1 MREEDVI
8 VRAMDQN
15 RDKVLPR
22 HRRSRGI
29 IGAAIA
35 RGAARSG
42 WRVVVNYA
50 RAADAAEAVVREI
63 EGAGGSALALQGD
76 VAREEDVLATFG
88 EIDRRFGRIDGLV
101 NNAGIVGKLGRL
113 DQIETA
119 DLRRV
124 FEVNTFGAFLC
135 AREAVKRMST
145 RHGGRGGAIVNMSS
159 AAASIGSAGEF
170 VHYAASKAALNA
182 MTLGLAREVA
192 REGIRVN
199 AVEPGLAETDMHEA
213 VGGSARDRAAGWP
226 PSPSDGR
233 PRRGGDRR
241 SGALS
246 ASDAASYGHRGRAE
260 GRRGR

>member
-8 VRAMDQN
+8 VRAMDSN
-15 RDKVLPR
+15 RDKVLLVAGG
-22 HRRSRGI
+22 SRG

-50 RAADAAEAVVREI
+50 RAAEAAEAVVREI
-63 EGAGGSALALQGD
+63 ESAGGSALALQGD

-101 NNAGIVGKLGRL
+101 NNAGIVGKLGRF

-124 FEVNTFGAFLC
+124 FEVNTFGAFLS

-199 AVEPGLAETDMHEA
+199 AVEPGLVETDMHEA
-213 VGGSARDRAAGWP
+213 IGGSARTERLMATIAIGRSALPAEIADPVLYLLSDAAAYVTGAVLRAAG
-226 PSPSDGR
+226 GR
-233 PRRGGDRR
+233 
-241 SGALS
+241 
-246 ASDAASYGHRGRAE
+246 
-260 GRRGR
+260 

>member
-8 VRAMDQN
+8 VRAMDSN
-15 RDKVLPR
+15 RDKVLLVTGA
-22 HRRSRGI
+22 SRG

-50 RAADAAEAVVREI
+50 KAADAAEAVVREI
-63 EGAGGSALALQGD
+63 ESAGGSALALQGD

-170 VHYAASKAALNA
+170 VHYAASKAALNV

-192 REGIRVN
+192 REGHPRQRRR
-199 AVEPGLAETDMHEA
+199 
-213 VGGSARDRAAGWP
+213 ARTW
-226 PSPSDGR
+226 SR
-233 PRRGGDRR
+233 PTCMRR
-241 SGALS
+241 SADPPAPSG
-246 ASDAASYGHRGRAE
+246 
-260 GRRGR
+260 

>member
-8 VRAMDQN
+8 VRAMDSN
-15 RDKVLPR
+15 RDKVLLVTGG
-22 HRRSRGI
+22 SRG

-35 RGAARSG
+35 RGAGRSG
-42 WRVVVNYA
+42 WLVVVNYA
-50 RAADAAEAVVREI
+50 RAAEAAEAVVREI
-63 EGAGGSALALQGD
+63 ESAGGSALALQGD
-76 VAREEDVLATFG
+76 VAREEDVLATFS

-101 NNAGIVGKLGRL
+101 NNAGIVGKLGRF

-124 FEVNTFGAFLC
+124 FEVNTFGAFLS

-159 AAASIGSAGEF
+159 AAASIGSAGKF

-199 AVEPGLAETDMHEA
+199 AVEPGLVETDMHEA
-213 VGGSARDRAAGWP
+213 IGGSARTERLMATIAI
-226 PSPSDGR
+226 GR
-233 PRRGGDRR
+233 
-241 SGALS
+241 S
-246 ASDAASYGHRGRAE
+246 ASTEEIADPVLYLLSDAASYVTGAILRAAGGR
-260 GRRGR
+260 

>member
-1 MREEDVI
+1 MREEHVI
-8 VRAMDQN
+8 VRAMDSN
-15 RDKVLPR
+15 RDKVLLVTGG
-22 HRRSRGI
+22 SRG

-50 RAADAAEAVVREI
+50 KAADAAEAVVREI
-63 EGAGGSALALQGD
+63 ESAGGSALALQGD

-199 AVEPGLAETDMHEA
+199 AVEPGLVETDMHA
-213 VGGSARDRAAGWP
+213 GSRTDP
-226 PSPSDGR
+226 PAPSG
-233 PRRGGDRR
+233 
-241 SGALS
+241 
-246 ASDAASYGHRGRAE
+246 
-260 GRRGR
+260 

>member
-1 MREEDVI
+1 M
-8 VRAMDQN
+8 
-15 RDKVLPR
+15 
-22 HRRSRGI
+22 
-29 IGAAIA
+29 
-35 RGAARSG
+35 
-42 WRVVVNYA
+42 
-50 RAADAAEAVVREI
+50 REI
-63 EGAGGSALALQGD
+63 ESAGGSALALQGD
-76 VAREEDVLATFG
+76 VAREEDVLAIFG

-145 RHGGRGGAIVNMSS
+145 RHGGKGGAIVNMSS

-199 AVEPGLAETDMHEA
+199 AVEPGTR
-213 VGGSARDRAAGWP
+213 RDRHA
-226 PSPSDGR
+226 
-233 PRRGGDRR
+233 
-241 SGALS
+241 
-246 ASDAASYGHRGRAE
+246 
-260 GRRGR
+260 

>member
-1 MREEDVI
+1 MSSSNLNGKAALVTGG
-8 VRAMDQN
+8 
-15 RDKVLPR
+15 
-22 HRRSRGI
+22 SRG

-35 RGAARSG
+35 RGAARLG

-63 EGAGGSALALQGD
+63 EGAGGSALAVQGD

-88 EIDRRFGRIDGLV
+88 EIDRHFGRIDGLV

-124 FEVNTFGAFLC
+124 FEVNTFGAFLS

-213 VGGSARDRAAGWP
+213 IGGSARTERLMATIAI
-226 PSPSDGR
+226 GR
-233 PRRGGDRR
+233 
-241 SGALS
+241 S
-246 ASDAASYGHRGRAE
+246 ASTEEIADPVLYLLSDAASYVTGAVLRAAGGR
-260 GRRGR
+260 

>member
-1 MREEDVI
+1 MREEHVI
-8 VRAMDQN
+8 VRAMDSN
-15 RDKVLPR
+15 RDKVLLVTGG
-22 HRRSRGI
+22 SRG

-50 RAADAAEAVVREI
+50 KAADAAEAVVREI
-63 EGAGGSALALQGD
+63 ESAGGSALALQGD

-145 RHGGRGGAIVNMSS
+145 RHGGKGGAIVNMSS

-199 AVEPGLAETDMHEA
+199 AVEPGLVETDMHEA
-213 VGGSARDRAAGWP
+213 VGGSARTERLMVTIAIGRSA
-226 PSPSDGR
+226 SPEEIAD
-233 PRRGGDRR
+233 PV
-241 SGALS
+241 LYLL
-246 ASDAASYGHRGRAE
+246 SDAASYVTGAVLRAAGGR
-260 GRRGR
+260 

>member
-8 VRAMDQN
+8 VRAMDSN
-15 RDKVLPR
+15 RDKVLLVTGG
-22 HRRSRGI
+22 SRG

-50 RAADAAEAVVREI
+50 RAAEAAEAVVREI
-63 EGAGGSALALQGD
+63 ESAGGSALALQGD
-76 VAREEDVLATFG
+76 VAREEDVLATFS

-101 NNAGIVGKLGRL
+101 NNAGIVGKLGRF

-124 FEVNTFGAFLC
+124 FEVNTFGAFLS

-199 AVEPGLAETDMHEA
+199 AVEPGLVETDMHEA
-213 VGGSARDRAAGWP
+213 IVGSARTERLMATIAI
-226 PSPSDGR
+226 GR
-233 PRRGGDRR
+233 
-241 SGALS
+241 S
-246 ASDAASYGHRGRAE
+246 ASTEEIADPVLYLLSDAASYVTGAVLRAAGGR
-260 GRRGR
+260 

>member
-8 VRAMDQN
+8 VRAMDSN
-15 RDKVLPR
+15 RDKVLLVTGG
-22 HRRSRGI
+22 SRG

-50 RAADAAEAVVREI
+50 RAAEAAEAVVREI
-63 EGAGGSALALQGD
+63 ESAGGSALALQGD
-76 VAREEDVLATFG
+76 VAREEDVLATFS

-101 NNAGIVGKLGRL
+101 NNAGIVGKLGRF

-124 FEVNTFGAFLC
+124 FEVNTFGAFLS

-199 AVEPGLAETDMHEA
+199 AVEPGLVETDMHEA
-213 VGGSARDRAAGWP
+213 IGGSARTERLMATIAI
-226 PSPSDGR
+226 GR
-233 PRRGGDRR
+233 
-241 SGALS
+241 S
-246 ASDAASYGHRGRAE
+246 ASTEEIADPVLYLLSDAASYVTGAVLRAAGGR
-260 GRRGR
+260 